1 VDFEVLVAANR
12 GIVFSTVSRALLHEL
27 RTPTQALALAGEMIA
42 KDKSILTD
50 PIRQALGSHAKQI
63 RPLLDLVSRAQQRP
77 AGNEPGPVALSDLIE
92 LLQVTHRGLPGS
104 AVFDLSGLNV
114 SRLPALRA
122 NGPALAHV
130 MLNLVLN
137 AFETDAPSVRL
148 AACVHRAGTAVEIT
162 VDDDG
167 PGVAPAVRDRLFEPF
182 VTTKT
187 APVAGLGL
195 AVARHL
201 VTAWGGALEY
211 RAPPTGSG
219 ARFVLTLDAW

>member
-1 VDFEVLVAANR
+1 MLVAANR

-42 KDKSILTD
+42 KDNFVLTESM
-50 PIRQALGSHAKQI
+50 RHALGSHARQI
-63 RPLLDLVSRAQQRP
+63 RPLLDLVSRVQQRP
-77 AGNEPGPVALSDLIE
+77 AGNEPGPVALSELIE

-114 SRLPALRA
+114 TQLPALKA
-122 NGPALAHV
+122 NGPNLAHV
-130 MLNLVLN
+130 LLNLILN

-148 AACVHRAGTAVEIT
+148 AACVHRARTAVEIT
-162 VDDDG
+162 IDDDG
-167 PGVAPAVRDRLFEPF
+167 PGVAPSIRDRLFEPF
-182 VTTKT
+182 VTTKN

-201 VTAWGGALEY
+201 VTAWGGTLAY
-211 RAPPTGSG
+211 APAENGPGS
-219 ARFVLTLDAW
+219 RFALTLDAW